1 MKSYA
6 SKPLAER
13 QADAAKAKAKNPDG
27 IPVIIEPASSDVG
40 PLKRG
45 RRYLFPP
52 DQTMSRLQLIV
63 RQNIPELRA
72 EEGIWC
78 FVISPNGRDTL
89 VNQTESLASVQQT
102 YKHED
107 GFVYVKYSK
116 ENCFGS
122 GF

>member
-1 MKSYA
+1 MPWYEVECKC
-6 SKPLAER
+6 LAR
-13 QADAAKAKAKNPDG
+13 VPPVYINLAANDQ
-27 IPVIIEPASSDVG
+27 VG
-40 PLKRG
+40 QLKRG

-52 DQTMSRLQLIV
+52 DQTASRLQLIV

-78 FVISPNGRDTL
+78 FLITPDNKDVLLNQSDTMA
-89 VNQTESLASVQQT
+89 TIQQD

-116 ENCFGS
+116 ENSFG